1 LLQIFEQSVYEME
14 MQSEILK
21 TPSEVIAVLG
31 GVTETGRVA
40 GVTAQTVNNW
50 RGGGER
56 KPRIPAEYHLLIE
69 KELRLMGYRVA
80 PEVFG
85 LKVKASWREMAG

>member
-1 LLQIFEQSVYEME
+1 LLRISAQSVYEME
-14 MQSEILK
+14 MQTEILK

-31 GVTETGRVA
+31 GVTEAGRVA

-56 KPRIPAEYHLLIE
+56 KPRIPAEYHVIIE
-69 KELRLMGYRVA
+69 KELKHMGYRVA

-85 LKVKASWREMAG
+85 LKVARRRA